1 MGVPEDTDD
10 LSPCSFPLVAALA
23 APAPFFV
30 LSASS
35 LDVLH
40 EVTLSPFF
48 FADVA
53 YSSLCT
59 LLPLPHCVLS
69 TTSVSLLISLIMCGL
84 RNIRWRRRCTAFF
97 FFRPRFCSYGAWTP
111 IHSRTLLFPDGESD
125 FFAFVLHVSVCSLSF
140 HSDTG
145 CERMRSSLL
154 SALLPRQVSRC
165 CLADRTLSWL
175 HFGGAVSTRWCAT
188 QRVEPPLPSC
198 TARTA
203 STGDDATD
211 GQGSSSSI
219 ASEPHRSFSSQ
230 KSRRERRRGSHGRLR
245 EERHPPRRRATRC
258 SPSSPQ
264 PEALPDADATPVPH
278 SRDISA
284 AEDMVDVEKYFPR
297 AVAHLKAVPAS
308 AEAAEESRARRWH
321 ETTHEMNA
329 DGIVTPTKRAE
340 RERRES
346 GVWSFFDEGGLDVR
360 GGMADKLKSG
370 AYGSARDPVERDS
383 PDILKLTGGNARRHG
398 GLHLATE
405 SNAAPAD
412 QTIEGDRGDAGA
424 YREFGDTPVQLTDM
438 LRERLME
445 LKAGKL
451 REERSETFLPQRLH
465 HRVAG
470 ELLMLAQQG
479 ETARPEV
486 IGRAAALQAAPAPLQ
501 HKAAQRRSG
510 ATATTLADLVPEE
523 EEKAA
528 LLGDATRDGAH
539 HGTSDRAILHDGVSL
554 AQVANAMQVAS
565 GTDDSVP
572 GASPHDPLRRLA
584 AIAANTGRRAS
595 VFRTGD
601 DANISAEEV
610 ERAGFVHLLRT
621 LPRAGFCSRREAA
634 AIIAS
639 GQVRVN
645 NVTERNPFRLVQ
657 AQDDI
662 HVAGHQSRL
671 RFAPPRL
678 WMYHKPANVIVSR
691 NDTAGRTLITKHARI
706 LGMDH
711 LIPVGSLPMRAHGI
725 LLLTND
731 GELSRFLENPK
742 TMVQRT
748 YLLRV
753 RPAFD
758 PILVHKLNTEG
769 IQINGRLHRN
779 AEFFVNPATK
789 SRYSVKVKVRGES
802 MPIAHLMQHLGRT
815 VERGGRISF
824 GPFALSNLAVGSV
837 REVTIPP
844 FYSQHMGAIWQP
856 FIERDWPYFRRQR
869 VSRLRKLCR
878 HRELTPKELEE
889 LDNYTYEEV
898 KDALNFESS
907 ELQTLAEQRAH
918 QLRRASHLGDDML
931 PLPDDFPKESCRRSA
946 VDVAVDDA
954 AAPFAEADGEEDD
967 DAIVEDITSVY

>member
-1 MGVPEDTDD
+1 MESAHPTHPRK
-10 LSPCSFPLVAALA
+10 L
-23 APAPFFV
+23 PFSEGEGGF
-30 LSASS
+30 
-35 LDVLH
+35 
-40 EVTLSPFF
+40 
-48 FADVA
+48 
-53 YSSLCT
+53 
-59 LLPLPHCVLS
+59 CVCVS
-69 TTSVSLLISLIMCGL
+69 HVSLL
-84 RNIRWRRRCTAFF
+84 
-97 FFRPRFCSYGAWTP
+97 
-111 IHSRTLLFPDGESD
+111 SRSS
-125 FFAFVLHVSVCSLSF
+125 HNK
-140 HSDTG
+140 DTG
-145 CERMRSSLL
+145 SGRMRSSLL
-154 SALLPRQVSRC
+154 SALLPRQAARC
-165 CLADRTLSWL
+165 CLADRTVCRL
-175 HFGGAVSTRWCAT
+175 HFGGAASVRWGTTRGAET
-188 QRVEPPLPSC
+188 PLPSS
-198 TARTA
+198 TAQTA
-203 STGDDATD
+203 SPRDNATNS
-211 GQGSSSSI
+211 QGSSSNI
-219 ASEPHRSFSSQ
+219 AGEPRRSSSSQ
-230 KSRRERRRGSHGRLR
+230 ESRRERRGGSRRRLR
-245 EERHPPRRRATRC
+245 RERRPPRRITTRS

-264 PEALPDADATPVPH
+264 PATLPDVDAAPLPH
-278 SRDISA
+278 SLDISA
-284 AEDMVDVEKYFPR
+284 AEDIADVEKYFPR
-297 AVAHLKAVPAS
+297 AMAHLKAVPAS

-321 ETTHEMNA
+321 DTTHEVNA
-329 DGIVTPTKRAE
+329 DGIVTPGKRAE

-346 GVWSFFDEGGLDVR
+346 GLGSFFDEGSLDVR
-360 GGMADKLKSG
+360 GGMSDKLRSG
-370 AYGSARDPVERDS
+370 AYGSARDAAERDS

-445 LKAGKL
+445 LRARKL
-451 REERSETFLPQRLH
+451 REERSETFLPQRLR
-465 HRVAG
+465 HRPAG

-479 ETARPEV
+479 EAAGVEAG
-486 IGRAAALQAAPAPLQ
+486 GRVATLQPTPAALQR
-501 HKAAQRRSG
+501 KIAQLRSG
-510 ATATTLADLVPEE
+510 AAATTLADLVPKEEEE
-523 EEKAA
+523 EEKAT
-528 LLGDATRDGAH
+528 LLGDAARDDARR
-539 HGTSDRAILHDGVSL
+539 GTCDRAILQDGV
-554 AQVANAMQVAS
+554 APARVANAMQAVS

-572 GASPHDPLRRLA
+572 GASPHDPLRRLV

-595 VFRTGD
+595 VFGTGD
-601 DANISAEEV
+601 GASVSAEGV

-657 AQDDI
+657 AQDDV

-678 WMYHKPANVIVSR
+678 WIYHKPAHVIVSR
-691 NDTAGRTLITKHARI
+691 NDAAGRTLITKHARI

-711 LIPVGSLPMRAHGI
+711 LVPVGSLPMRAHGI

-742 TMVQRT
+742 SMVQRT

-758 PILVHKLNTEG
+758 PVLVHKLNTEG
-769 IQINGRLHRN
+769 IHINGRLYRN

-844 FYSQHMGAIWQP
+844 FYSQHLGAVWQP
-856 FIERDWPYFRRQR
+856 FVERDWPYFRRQR
-869 VSRLRKLCR
+869 VSRLRRLCQ

-907 ELQTLAEQRAH
+907 ELQTLAEQRA
-918 QLRRASHLGDDML
+918 QLLRRARHLRDDML
-931 PLPDDFPKESCRRSA
+931 PLPGDFPKESCRRSVGDVT
-946 VDVAVDDA
+946 VDGA
-954 AAPFAEADGEEDD
+954 AAPFADADEEEDE
-967 DAIVEDITSVY
+967 DAIVEDITSFR